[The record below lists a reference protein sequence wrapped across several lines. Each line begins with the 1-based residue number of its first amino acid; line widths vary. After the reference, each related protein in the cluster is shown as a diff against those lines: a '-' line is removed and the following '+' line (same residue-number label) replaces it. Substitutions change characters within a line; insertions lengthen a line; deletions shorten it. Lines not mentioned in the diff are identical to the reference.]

1 MNLMKQ
7 VKLPDLVDSSYH
19 ILWIRRHTDAHR
31 DWSLD
36 TTRGGLGFLHYRS
49 IMIESELLPSRIFK
63 KKQKINEP
71 DRATTR
77 PLLNIGNFKDNRL

>member
-1 MNLMKQ
+1 MKQ

-19 ILWIRRHTDAHR
+19 ILWIRRQTDGHR
-31 DWSLD
+31 DRSLD

-63 KKQKINEP
+63 KINEP
-71 DRATTR
+71 DRATMR
-77 PLLNIGNFKDNRL
+77 PLLSSE